1 MAIKGQERI
10 PSLSYLATVES
21 TIPFS
26 SYTEI
31 VVSFLRNFYRGHD
44 PIYLARQIKIELKAF
59 PSWRI
64 TAGRGIHPETEKW
77 ETADEKN
84 TEVFDSKL
92 LRELSN

>member
-1 MAIKGQERI
+1 VLAIKGQERI

-44 PIYLARQIKIELKAF
+44 PIYLARQIKI
-59 PSWRI
+59 
-64 TAGRGIHPETEKW
+64 
-77 ETADEKN
+77 
-84 TEVFDSKL
+84 
-92 LRELSN
+92 